1 MPQSGLLSARAQALQ
16 PSLTL
21 AIAAKAKQ
29 LRAEGRDICSLSAGE
44 PDFDT
49 PPFIRQAAAA
59 ALEAGQTRCPH
70 APSRCW

>member
-1 MPQSGLLSARAQALQ
+1 MSAPLKLSARAASLQ

-29 LRAEGRDICSLSAGE
+29 LRAEGRNVCSLSAGE

-49 PPFIRQAAAA
+49 PLFIRQAA
-59 ALEAGQTRCPH
+59 
-70 APSRCW
+70 